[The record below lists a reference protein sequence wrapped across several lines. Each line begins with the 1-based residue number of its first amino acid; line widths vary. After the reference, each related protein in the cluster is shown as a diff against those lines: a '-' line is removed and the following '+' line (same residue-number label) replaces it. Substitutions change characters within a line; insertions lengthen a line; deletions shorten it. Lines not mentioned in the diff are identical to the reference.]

1 MTNSLPDAID
11 STTLQRWAR
20 ACAHSLARQKEE
32 INRLNVFPVPDSDT
46 GSNMAFTMASA
57 VSALDHALRERE
69 MKKSRLRAGNGAQ
82 SGMGLATDASL
93 TTSEAAIALAI
104 GATKGSRGNSGVV
117 LSQLLRGLAE
127 SAQAGPLNGAS
138 VCDALSNSLRF
149 VQAAIVNPVE
159 GTVITVLRSAAAA
172 ATSAARSTDSAGA
185 VAHAARLAASRALE
199 RTPSQLPV
207 LRRAGVV
214 DAGGRGLVVL
224 LEELER
230 VLATRIADSVD
241 GSFNNADANAFTSA
255 HIDGKTTLTS
265 DDELSTGSGQSHLD
279 VPGNAHAN
287 AMRVSAPGMEN
298 DETGVGC
305 FSAGNTAP
313 NSSASQLEVMFFI
326 ENTDLEDLR
335 KFLSP
340 LGDSLIVGA
349 LTDHSARIHVHT
361 NRAGDVISGA
371 YERGV
376 VSELTVEPLHQASAN
391 RPSALQTARPRLRSV
406 LAVVPSEDAA
416 DFFGRAGADTVVID
430 ADADAADQHQYRV
443 VCETIEKED
452 VDEVVLVTNGIVDP
466 NEVDGRMPNVVV
478 VPASSLCAGL
488 AAMAVHDPSQ
498 SFDADA
504 AAMVDAAQGTT
515 TITLSYDD
523 MGGHHDDVGGHH
535 DDVGGHHD
543 DVGDRSDGQPAS
555 TELSP
560 PPAAIRAWETVSELL
575 EKGGELVT
583 VISGDDHWLHVMQ
596 SLPQSDD
603 ADYSFFTI
611 SKCGA
616 AVMIGVE

>member
-1 MTNSLPDAID
+1 MGTSMTNSLPDAID

-20 ACAHSLARQKEE
+20 ACAHTLARQKEE

-69 MKKSRLRAGNGAQ
+69 MKKSRSRAGNGAQ
-82 SGMGLATDASL
+82 SGTDLTTDASL

-127 SAQAGPLNGAS
+127 SAQAGPLNGTS

-172 ATSAARSTDSAGA
+172 ATSAAQSTDSAGA

-230 VLATRIADSVD
+230 VLTTRDGDSWDGGFSDVGINDVD
-241 GSFNNADANAFTSA
+241 INDVDINAFTPA
-255 HIDGKTTLTS
+255 HIGGKNSWTS
-265 DDELSTGSGQSHLD
+265 DGELSTGSGQLHPDSSASD
-279 VPGNAHAN
+279 RVNASRTPAPGTGNDEIGGGSSSVGN
-287 AMRVSAPGMEN
+287 SAPN
-298 DETGVGC
+298 
-305 FSAGNTAP
+305 A
-313 NSSASQLEVMFFI
+313 SASQLEVMFFI

-335 KFLSP
+335 TFLVP

-349 LTDHSARIHVHT
+349 LTDHSARIHIHT

-371 YERGV
+371 YERGD
-376 VSELTVEPLHQASAN
+376 VSKLTVETLHQVSAD
-391 RPSALQTARPRLRSV
+391 RPSSLQTARPRLRSV

-416 DFFGRAGADTVVID
+416 AFFGRAGADTVVIE
-430 ADADAADQHQYRV
+430 ADENVADQDQYEV
-443 VCETIEKED
+443 VCEAIEKEV

-466 NEVDGRMPNVVV
+466 NEVDGRLANVVV

-498 SFDADA
+498 SLDADA
-504 AAMVDAAQGTT
+504 AAMVDAARGTT
-515 TITLSYDD
+515 TMTLSYDD
-523 MGGHHDDVGGHH
+523 LGH
-535 DDVGGHHD
+535 
-543 DVGDRSDGQPAS
+543 RSDGES
-555 TELSP
+555 TSAELP
-560 PPAAIRAWETVSELL
+560 PPPEVIRAWKTVSELL

-583 VISGDDHWLHVMQ
+583 VISGDDHWSQVMQ
-596 SLPQSDD
+596 SLPQSDTSE
-603 ADYSFFTI
+603 YSFFTI
-611 SKCGA
+611 PN
-616 AVMIGVE
+616 AVQLS

>member
-20 ACAHSLARQKEE
+20 ACAHTLSRQKEE

-69 MKKSRLRAGNGAQ
+69 IKKGRSRARNSAEADSYSQ
-82 SGMGLATDASL
+82 RDDDTEL
-93 TTSEAAIALAI
+93 TTPEAAIALAI

-138 VCDALSNSLRF
+138 VCNALSNSLHF

-172 ATSAARSTDSAGA
+172 ATSAAQSTDSAGA
-185 VAHAARLAASRALE
+185 VTHAARLAASRALE

-214 DAGGRGLVVL
+214 DAGGRGLVVM

-230 VLATRIADSVD
+230 VLTTRAGEIDDVD
-241 GSFNNADANAFTSA
+241 MNAFNFPHGDRKTA
-255 HIDGKTTLTS
+255 WTNDDGLV
-265 DDELSTGSGQSHLD
+265 TGSDPSGLD
-279 VPGNAHAN
+279 VLGNDEVN
-287 AMRVSAPGMEN
+287 VMRVSAPCTEN
-298 DETGVGC
+298 GETD
-305 FSAGNTAP
+305 AREAET
-313 NSSASQLEVMFFI
+313 SSVASQIEVMFFI

-335 KFLSP
+335 KFLVP

-349 LTDHSARIHVHT
+349 LTDHSARIHIHT

-371 YERGV
+371 YDRGG
-376 VSELTVEPLHQASAN
+376 VSELTVEPLHQVSAN
-391 RPSALQTARPRLRSV
+391 RPSSLQTARPRLRSV

-416 DFFGRAGADTVVID
+416 AFFGRAGADTVVID
-430 ADADAADQHQYRV
+430 ANANAGDQHQYGSVR
-443 VCETIEKED
+443 ETIEKED
-452 VDEVVLVTNGIVDP
+452 VDEIVLVTNGIVDP
-466 NEVDGRMPNVVV
+466 NDVDGLMPSVVV

-498 SFDADA
+498 SLDADA
-504 AAMVDAAQGTT
+504 SAMIDAARGTT
-515 TITLSYDD
+515 TITLSDDD
-523 MGGHHDDVGGHH
+523 MGG
-535 DDVGGHHD
+535 
-543 DVGDRSDGQPAS
+543 RRDGEPTI
-555 TELSP
+555 TEPSP
-560 PPAAIRAWETVSELL
+560 PSAAIRAWDTVSELL
-575 EKGGELVT
+575 ETGGELVT
-583 VISGDDHWLHVMQ
+583 VISCDDYWSRMMQ
-596 SLPQSDD
+596 SLPQSDT
-603 ADYSFFTI
+603 AEYSFFTI
-611 SKCGA
+611 AKCGA

>member
-1 MTNSLPDAID
+1 MGTSMTNSLPDAID

-20 ACAHSLARQKEE
+20 ACAHTLARQKEE

-69 MKKSRLRAGNGAQ
+69 MKKSRSRAGNGAQ
-82 SGMGLATDASL
+82 SGTGSATDASL

-172 ATSAARSTDSAGA
+172 ATSAAHSTDSARA

-230 VLATRIADSVD
+230 VLTTQDGDRWDGGFSDVGINDVD
-241 GSFNNADANAFTSA
+241 INAFKPA
-255 HIDGKTTLTS
+255 HVGGKTAWAS
-265 DDELSTGSGQSHLD
+265 DDELTTGSRQSQPD
-279 VPGNAHAN
+279 SSASDRVNAS
-287 AMRVSAPGMEN
+287 RTPAPGTGN
-298 DETGVGC
+298 DETNGG
-305 FSAGNTAP
+305 SSGSENSAP
-313 NSSASQLEVMFFI
+313 NASASQLEVMFFI
-326 ENTDLEDLR
+326 ENADLEDLR
-335 KFLSP
+335 TFLVP

-349 LTDHSARIHVHT
+349 LTDHSARIHIHT

-371 YERGV
+371 YERGD
-376 VSELTVEPLHQASAN
+376 VSELTVETLHQVSAD
-391 RPSALQTARPRLRSV
+391 RPSTLQTARPRLRSV

-416 DFFGRAGADTVVID
+416 AFFGRAGADTVIIK
-430 ADADAADQHQYRV
+430 ADENDTDQHQYEV
-443 VCETIEKED
+443 VREAIEKED

-466 NEVDGRMPNVVV
+466 NEVDGRLANVVV

-498 SFDADA
+498 SLDADA
-504 AAMVDAAQGTT
+504 AAMVDAARGTT
-515 TITLSYDD
+515 TMTLSYDD
-523 MGGHHDDVGGHH
+523 LDDLNDMGH
-535 DDVGGHHD
+535 
-543 DVGDRSDGQPAS
+543 RSDGESAS
-555 TELSP
+555 AELP
-560 PPAAIRAWETVSELL
+560 PPPEIVRAWETVSALL

-583 VISGDDHWLHVMQ
+583 VISGDDHWSHVMQ
-596 SLPQSDD
+596 ALPQSDT
-603 ADYSFFTI
+603 AEYSFFTI
-611 SKCGA
+611 PKCGA

>member
-1 MTNSLPDAID
+1 MGTSMTNSLPDAID

-20 ACAHSLARQKEE
+20 ACAHTLARQKEE
-32 INRLNVFPVPDSDT
+32 INRVNVFPVPDSDT

-69 MKKSRLRAGNGAQ
+69 MKKSRSRAGNGA
-82 SGMGLATDASL
+82 GGGCGLTTDTSL

-172 ATSAARSTDSAGA
+172 ATSAAHATDSAGA
-185 VAHAARLAASRALE
+185 VAHAARFAASRALE

-230 VLATRIADSVD
+230 VLTTRAGDVRDDIIDDLDINDVD
-241 GSFNNADANAFTSA
+241 YA
-255 HIDGKTTLTS
+255 HIHGETAWTS
-265 DDELSTGSGQSHLD
+265 DDDLSLGSGQSTQGL
-279 VPGNAHAN
+279 PGNDGVN
-287 AMRVSAPGMEN
+287 ARQVSTPGTGN
-298 DETGVGC
+298 DEPGGGRPGGEN
-305 FSAGNTAP
+305 AAP
-313 NSSASQLEVMFFI
+313 DASTSQLEVMFFI
-326 ENTDLEDLR
+326 ENTNLEDLR
-335 KFLSP
+335 TFLVP

-349 LTDHSARIHVHT
+349 LTDHSARIHIHT
-361 NRAGDVISGA
+361 NRAGDIISGA

-376 VSELTVEPLHQASAN
+376 VSELKVETLHQVSAN
-391 RPSALQTARPRLRSV
+391 RPSSLQTARPRLRSV

-416 DFFGRAGADTVVID
+416 AFFGRAGADTVVIEHD
-430 ADADAADQHQYRV
+430 ENASEQHQYEV
-443 VCETIEKED
+443 VREAIEKED

-466 NEVDGRMPNVVV
+466 NEVDGCMPNVVV

-498 SFDADA
+498 SLDADA
-504 AAMVDAAQGTT
+504 AAMVDAARGTT
-515 TITLSYDD
+515 TMTLGYDD
-523 MGGHHDDVGGHH
+523 M
-535 DDVGGHHD
+535 
-543 DVGDRSDGQPAS
+543 GDRSDGEPTS
-555 TELSP
+555 TELAP
-560 PPAAIRAWETVSELL
+560 TPAVIRAWETVSDLL

-583 VISGDDHWLHVMQ
+583 VISGDDHCSQVMQ
-596 SLPQSDD
+596 SLPQSDN
-603 ADYSFFTI
+603 AEYSFFTI
-611 SKCGA
+611 PKCGA

>member
-1 MTNSLPDAID
+1 MGTSMTNSLPDAID

-20 ACAHSLARQKEE
+20 ACAHTLARQKEE
-32 INRLNVFPVPDSDT
+32 INRLNVFPVRDSDT

-69 MKKSRLRAGNGAQ
+69 MKKNRSRAGNGAGAG
-82 SGMGLATDASL
+82 SGSHRDDATEL

-127 SAQAGPLNGAS
+127 SAQAGSLNGAS
-138 VCDALSNSLRF
+138 VRDALSNSLRF

-172 ATSAARSTDSAGA
+172 ATSAAHSTDSARA

-230 VLATRIADSVD
+230 VLTTRD
-241 GSFNNADANAFTSA
+241 GVSRGGDFSDVGINDFNPA
-255 HIDGKTTLTS
+255 HVDGKTPWTS
-265 DDELSTGSGQSHLD
+265 DDELTTGSGQSHQD
-279 VPGNAHAN
+279 PSASDATNA
-287 AMRVSAPGMEN
+287 RRFSAPGSGN
-298 DETGVGC
+298 DE
-305 FSAGNTAP
+305 AGEGSSIGGSSGDENTTP
-313 NSSASQLEVMFFI
+313 NPSASQLEVMFFI

-335 KFLSP
+335 TFLVP

-349 LTDHSARIHVHT
+349 LTDHSARIHIHT
-361 NRAGDVISGA
+361 NWAGDVISGA
-371 YERGV
+371 YERGD
-376 VSELTVEPLHQASAN
+376 VSELTVETLHQVSAD
-391 RPSALQTARPRLRSV
+391 RPSSLQTARLRLRSV

-416 DFFGRAGADTVVID
+416 AFFGRAGADTVVVE
-430 ADADAADQHQYRV
+430 ADENTTDQHQYEV
-443 VCETIEKED
+443 VREAIEKED

-466 NEVDGRMPNVVV
+466 NEVDGRLANVVV

-498 SFDADA
+498 SLDADV
-504 AAMVDAAQGTT
+504 AAMVDAARGTT
-515 TITLSYDD
+515 TMTLSYDD
-523 MGGHHDDVGGHH
+523 
-535 DDVGGHHD
+535 
-543 DVGDRSDGQPAS
+543 VGDLNDMDQRSDEES
-555 TELSP
+555 TSAELP
-560 PPAAIRAWETVSELL
+560 PPPEVVRAWETVSELL

-583 VISGDDHWLHVMQ
+583 VISGDDHWSQVMQ
-596 SLPQSDD
+596 ALPQSDT
-603 ADYSFFTI
+603 AEYSFFTI
-611 SKCGA
+611 PKCGA

>member
-1 MTNSLPDAID
+1 MGTSMTNSLPDAID

-20 ACAHSLARQKEE
+20 ACAHTLARQKEE

-69 MKKSRLRAGNGAQ
+69 MKKSRSRAGNGAQ
-82 SGMGLATDASL
+82 SGTDLTTDASL

-127 SAQAGPLNGAS
+127 SAQAGPLNGTS

-159 GTVITVLRSAAAA
+159 GTAITVLRSAAAA
-172 ATSAARSTDSAGA
+172 ATSAAQSTDSAGA

-230 VLATRIADSVD
+230 VLTTRDGDSWDGGFSDVGINDVD
-241 GSFNNADANAFTSA
+241 INAFTPA
-255 HIDGKTTLTS
+255 HIGGKNSWTS
-265 DDELSTGSGQSHLD
+265 DGELSTGSGQLHPDSSASD
-279 VPGNAHAN
+279 RVNASRTPAPGTGNDEIGGGSSSVGN
-287 AMRVSAPGMEN
+287 SAPN
-298 DETGVGC
+298 
-305 FSAGNTAP
+305 A
-313 NSSASQLEVMFFI
+313 SASQLEVMFFI

-335 KFLSP
+335 TFLVP

-349 LTDHSARIHVHT
+349 LTDHSARIHIHT

-371 YERGV
+371 YERGD
-376 VSELTVEPLHQASAN
+376 VSKLTVETLHQVSAD
-391 RPSALQTARPRLRSV
+391 RPSSLQTARPRLRSV

-416 DFFGRAGADTVVID
+416 AFFGRAGADTVVIE
-430 ADADAADQHQYRV
+430 ADENVADQDQYEV
-443 VCETIEKED
+443 VCEAIEKEV

-466 NEVDGRMPNVVV
+466 NEVDGRLANVVV

-498 SFDADA
+498 SLDADA
-504 AAMVDAAQGTT
+504 AAMVDAARGTT
-515 TITLSYDD
+515 TMTLSYDD
-523 MGGHHDDVGGHH
+523 LGH
-535 DDVGGHHD
+535 
-543 DVGDRSDGQPAS
+543 RSDGES
-555 TELSP
+555 TSAELP
-560 PPAAIRAWETVSELL
+560 PPPEVIRAWKTVSELL

-583 VISGDDHWLHVMQ
+583 VISGDDHWSQVMQ
-596 SLPQSDD
+596 SLPQSDTSE
-603 ADYSFFTI
+603 YSFFTI
-611 SKCGA
+611 PKCGA

>member
-20 ACAHSLARQKEE
+20 ACAHTLARQKEE
-32 INRLNVFPVPDSDT
+32 INRLNVFSVPDSDT

-69 MKKSRLRAGNGAQ
+69 MKKSRSRAGNGAQ
-82 SGMGLATDASL
+82 SGTDLTTDASL

-127 SAQAGPLNGAS
+127 SAQAGPLNGTS

-172 ATSAARSTDSAGA
+172 ATSAAQSTDSAGA

-224 LEELER
+224 LDELER
-230 VLATRIADSVD
+230 VLTTRDGDSWDGGFSDVGINDVD
-241 GSFNNADANAFTSA
+241 INAFTPA
-255 HIDGKTTLTS
+255 HIGGKNSWTS
-265 DDELSTGSGQSHLD
+265 DGELSTGSGQLHPDSSASD
-279 VPGNAHAN
+279 RVNASRTPAPGTGNDEIGGGSSSVGN
-287 AMRVSAPGMEN
+287 SAPN
-298 DETGVGC
+298 
-305 FSAGNTAP
+305 A
-313 NSSASQLEVMFFI
+313 SASQLEVMFFI

-335 KFLSP
+335 TFLVP

-349 LTDHSARIHVHT
+349 LTDHSARIHIHT

-371 YERGV
+371 YERGD
-376 VSELTVEPLHQASAN
+376 VSKLTVETLHQVSAD
-391 RPSALQTARPRLRSV
+391 RPSSLQTARPRLRSV

-416 DFFGRAGADTVVID
+416 AFFGRAGADTVVIE
-430 ADADAADQHQYRV
+430 ADENVADQDQYEV
-443 VCETIEKED
+443 VCEAIEKEV
-452 VDEVVLVTNGIVDP
+452 VDEVVLVTNGIVAP
-466 NEVDGRMPNVVV
+466 NEVDGRLANVVV

-498 SFDADA
+498 SLDADA
-504 AAMVDAAQGTT
+504 VAMVDAARGTT
-515 TITLSYDD
+515 TMTLSYDD
-523 MGGHHDDVGGHH
+523 LGH
-535 DDVGGHHD
+535 
-543 DVGDRSDGQPAS
+543 RSDGES
-555 TELSP
+555 TSAELP
-560 PPAAIRAWETVSELL
+560 PPPEVIRAWKTVSELL

-583 VISGDDHWLHVMQ
+583 VISGDDHWSQVMQ
-596 SLPQSDD
+596 SLPQSDTSE
-603 ADYSFFTI
+603 YSFFTI
-611 SKCGA
+611 PKCGA

>member
-1 MTNSLPDAID
+1 MGTSMTNSLPDAID

-20 ACAHSLARQKEE
+20 ACAHTLARQKEE

-69 MKKSRLRAGNGAQ
+69 MKKSRSWARNSAQ
-82 SGMGLATDASL
+82 SGKDLTTDASL

-172 ATSAARSTDSAGA
+172 ATSAAHATDSASA

-230 VLATRIADSVD
+230 VLTTRDGDSRGGDFSDVGIND
-241 GSFNNADANAFTSA
+241 VGSA
-255 HIDGKTTLTS
+255 HTDGKTAWAS
-265 DDELSTGSGQSHLD
+265 DAELSTGSRQSYPDSLAND
-279 VPGNAHAN
+279 GVNA
-287 AMRVSAPGMEN
+287 RRTPAPGTGS
-298 DETGVGC
+298 DEASGGSSGVG
-305 FSAGNTAP
+305 NTTP
-313 NSSASQLEVMFFI
+313 NPSASQLEVMFFI

-335 KFLSP
+335 TFLVP

-349 LTDHSARIHVHT
+349 LTDHSARIHIHT

-371 YERGV
+371 YERGD
-376 VSELTVEPLHQASAN
+376 VSELTVETLHQVSAD

-416 DFFGRAGADTVVID
+416 VFFGRAGADTVVIE
-430 ADADAADQHQYRV
+430 ADENAAGQHQYEV
-443 VCETIEKED
+443 VCEAIEKED
-452 VDEVVLVTNGIVDP
+452 VDEVVLLTNGIVDP
-466 NEVDGRMPNVVV
+466 NDVDGRMPNVFV

-498 SFDADA
+498 SLDADA
-504 AAMVDAAQGTT
+504 AAMVDAARGTT
-515 TITLSYDD
+515 TMTLTYDD
-523 MGGHHDDVGGHH
+523 LGDLNDMGH
-535 DDVGGHHD
+535 
-543 DVGDRSDGQPAS
+543 RSDEES
-555 TELSP
+555 TSAELP
-560 PPAAIRAWETVSELL
+560 PPPEVVRAWKIASELL

-583 VISGDDHWLHVMQ
+583 VISGDDHWSHVMQ
-596 SLPQSDD
+596 SLPQSDT
-603 ADYSFFTI
+603 AEYSFFTI
-611 SKCGA
+611 PKCGA

>member
-1 MTNSLPDAID
+1 MGTSMTNSLPDAID

-20 ACAHSLARQKEE
+20 ACAHTLARQKEE

-69 MKKSRLRAGNGAQ
+69 MKKSRSRAGNGAQ
-82 SGMGLATDASL
+82 SGTDLTTDASL

-104 GATKGSRGNSGVV
+104 GATKGSRGNLGVV

-127 SAQAGPLNGAS
+127 SAQAGPLNGTS

-172 ATSAARSTDSAGA
+172 ATSAAQSTDSAGA

-230 VLATRIADSVD
+230 VLTTRDGDSWDGGFSDVGINDVD
-241 GSFNNADANAFTSA
+241 INAFTPA
-255 HIDGKTTLTS
+255 HIGGKNSWTS
-265 DDELSTGSGQSHLD
+265 DGELSTGSGQLHPDSSASD
-279 VPGNAHAN
+279 RVNASRTPAPGTGNDEIGGGSSSVGN
-287 AMRVSAPGMEN
+287 SAPN
-298 DETGVGC
+298 
-305 FSAGNTAP
+305 A
-313 NSSASQLEVMFFI
+313 SASQLEVMFFI

-335 KFLSP
+335 TFLVP

-349 LTDHSARIHVHT
+349 LTDHSARIHIHT

-371 YERGV
+371 YERGD
-376 VSELTVEPLHQASAN
+376 VSKLTVETLHQVSAD
-391 RPSALQTARPRLRSV
+391 RPSSLQTARPRLRSV

-416 DFFGRAGADTVVID
+416 AFFGRAGADTVVIE
-430 ADADAADQHQYRV
+430 ADENVADQDQYEV
-443 VCETIEKED
+443 VCEAIEKEV

-466 NEVDGRMPNVVV
+466 NEVDGRLANVVV

-498 SFDADA
+498 SLDADA
-504 AAMVDAAQGTT
+504 AAMVDAARGTT
-515 TITLSYDD
+515 TMTLSYDD
-523 MGGHHDDVGGHH
+523 LGH
-535 DDVGGHHD
+535 
-543 DVGDRSDGQPAS
+543 RSDGES
-555 TELSP
+555 TSAELP
-560 PPAAIRAWETVSELL
+560 PPPEVIRAWKTVSELL

-583 VISGDDHWLHVMQ
+583 VISGDDHWSQVMQ
-596 SLPQSDD
+596 SLPQSDTSE
-603 ADYSFFTI
+603 YSFFTI
-611 SKCGA
+611 PKCGA

>member
-1 MTNSLPDAID
+1 MGTSMTNSLPDAID

-20 ACAHSLARQKEE
+20 ACAHTLARQKEE

-69 MKKSRLRAGNGAQ
+69 MKKSRSRAGNGAQ
-82 SGMGLATDASL
+82 SGTDLTTDASL

-127 SAQAGPLNGAS
+127 SAQAGPLNGTS

-172 ATSAARSTDSAGA
+172 ATSAAQSTDSAGA

-224 LEELER
+224 LDELER
-230 VLATRIADSVD
+230 VLTTRDGDSWDGGFSDVGINDVD
-241 GSFNNADANAFTSA
+241 INAFTPA
-255 HIDGKTTLTS
+255 HIGGKNSWTS
-265 DDELSTGSGQSHLD
+265 DGELSTGSGQLHPDSSASD
-279 VPGNAHAN
+279 RVNASRTPAPGTGNDEIGGGSSSVGN
-287 AMRVSAPGMEN
+287 SAPN
-298 DETGVGC
+298 
-305 FSAGNTAP
+305 A
-313 NSSASQLEVMFFI
+313 SASQLEVMFFI

-335 KFLSP
+335 PFLVP

-349 LTDHSARIHVHT
+349 LTDHSARIHIHT

-371 YERGV
+371 YERGD
-376 VSELTVEPLHQASAN
+376 VSKLTVETLHQVSAD
-391 RPSALQTARPRLRSV
+391 RPSSLQTARPRLRSV

-416 DFFGRAGADTVVID
+416 AFFGRAGADTVVIE
-430 ADADAADQHQYRV
+430 ADENVADQDQYEV
-443 VCETIEKED
+443 VCEAIEKEV

-466 NEVDGRMPNVVV
+466 NEVDGRLANVVV

-498 SFDADA
+498 SLDADA
-504 AAMVDAAQGTT
+504 AAMVDAARGTT
-515 TITLSYDD
+515 TMTLSYDD
-523 MGGHHDDVGGHH
+523 LGH
-535 DDVGGHHD
+535 
-543 DVGDRSDGQPAS
+543 RSDGES
-555 TELSP
+555 TSAELP
-560 PPAAIRAWETVSELL
+560 PPPEVIRAWKTVSELL

-583 VISGDDHWLHVMQ
+583 VISGDDHWSQVMQ
-596 SLPQSDD
+596 SLPQSDTSE
-603 ADYSFFTI
+603 YSFFTI
-611 SKCGA
+611 PKCGA

>member
-1 MTNSLPDAID
+1 MGTSMTNSLPDAID

-20 ACAHSLARQKEE
+20 ACAHTLARQKEE

-69 MKKSRLRAGNGAQ
+69 MKKSRSRAGNGAQ
-82 SGMGLATDASL
+82 SGTDLTTDASL

-127 SAQAGPLNGAS
+127 SAQAGPLNGTS

-172 ATSAARSTDSAGA
+172 ATSAAQSTDSAGA

-230 VLATRIADSVD
+230 VLTTRDGDSWDGGFSDVGINDVD
-241 GSFNNADANAFTSA
+241 INAFTPA
-255 HIDGKTTLTS
+255 HIGGKNSWTS
-265 DDELSTGSGQSHLD
+265 DGELSTGSGQLHPDSSASD
-279 VPGNAHAN
+279 RVNASRTPAPGTGNDEIGGGSSSVGN
-287 AMRVSAPGMEN
+287 SAPN
-298 DETGVGC
+298 
-305 FSAGNTAP
+305 A
-313 NSSASQLEVMFFI
+313 SASQLEVMFFI

-335 KFLSP
+335 TFLVP

-349 LTDHSARIHVHT
+349 LTDHSARIHIHT

-371 YERGV
+371 YERGD
-376 VSELTVEPLHQASAN
+376 VSKLTVETLHQVSAD
-391 RPSALQTARPRLRSV
+391 RPSSLQTARPRLRSV
-406 LAVVPSEDAA
+406 LAVVPGEDAA
-416 DFFGRAGADTVVID
+416 AFFGRAGADTVVIE
-430 ADADAADQHQYRV
+430 ADENVADQDQYEV
-443 VCETIEKED
+443 VCEAIEKEV

-466 NEVDGRMPNVVV
+466 NEVDGRLANVVV

-498 SFDADA
+498 SLDADA
-504 AAMVDAAQGTT
+504 AAMVDAARGTT
-515 TITLSYDD
+515 TMTLSYDD
-523 MGGHHDDVGGHH
+523 LGH
-535 DDVGGHHD
+535 
-543 DVGDRSDGQPAS
+543 RSDGES
-555 TELSP
+555 TSAELP
-560 PPAAIRAWETVSELL
+560 PPPEVIRAWKTVSELL

-583 VISGDDHWLHVMQ
+583 VISGDDHWSQVMQ
-596 SLPQSDD
+596 SLPQSDTSE
-603 ADYSFFTI
+603 YSFFTI
-611 SKCGA
+611 PKCGA

>member
-1 MTNSLPDAID
+1 MGTSLTNSLPDAID

-20 ACAHSLARQKEE
+20 ACAHTLARQKEE

-69 MKKSRLRAGNGAQ
+69 MKKSRSRAGNGAQ
-82 SGMGLATDASL
+82 SGTDLTTDASL

-127 SAQAGPLNGAS
+127 SAQAGPLNGTS

-172 ATSAARSTDSAGA
+172 ATSAAQSTDSAGA

-230 VLATRIADSVD
+230 VLTTRDGDSWDGGFSDVGINDVD
-241 GSFNNADANAFTSA
+241 INAFTPA
-255 HIDGKTTLTS
+255 HIGGKNSWTS
-265 DDELSTGSGQSHLD
+265 DGELSTGSGQLHPDSSASD
-279 VPGNAHAN
+279 RVNASRTPAPGTGNDEIGGGSSSVGN
-287 AMRVSAPGMEN
+287 SAPN
-298 DETGVGC
+298 
-305 FSAGNTAP
+305 A
-313 NSSASQLEVMFFI
+313 SASQLEVMFFI

-335 KFLSP
+335 TFLVP

-349 LTDHSARIHVHT
+349 LTDHSARIHIHT

-371 YERGV
+371 YERGD
-376 VSELTVEPLHQASAN
+376 VSKLTVETLHQVSAD
-391 RPSALQTARPRLRSV
+391 RPSSLQTARPRLRSV

-416 DFFGRAGADTVVID
+416 AFFGRAGADTVVIE
-430 ADADAADQHQYRV
+430 ADENVADQDQYEV
-443 VCETIEKED
+443 VCEAIEKEV

-466 NEVDGRMPNVVV
+466 NEVDGRLANVVV

-498 SFDADA
+498 SLDADA
-504 AAMVDAAQGTT
+504 AAMVDAARGTT
-515 TITLSYDD
+515 TMTLSYDD
-523 MGGHHDDVGGHH
+523 LGH
-535 DDVGGHHD
+535 
-543 DVGDRSDGQPAS
+543 RSDGES
-555 TELSP
+555 TSAELP
-560 PPAAIRAWETVSELL
+560 PPPEVIRAWKTVSELL

-583 VISGDDHWLHVMQ
+583 VISGDDHWSQVMQ
-596 SLPQSDD
+596 SLPQSDTSE
-603 ADYSFFTI
+603 YSFFTI
-611 SKCGA
+611 PKCGA

>member
-1 MTNSLPDAID
+1 MGTSMTNSRPDAID

-20 ACAHSLARQKEE
+20 ACAHTLARQKEE

-69 MKKSRLRAGNGAQ
+69 MKKSRSRAGNGAQ
-82 SGMGLATDASL
+82 SGTDLTTDASL

-127 SAQAGPLNGAS
+127 SAQAGPLNGTS

-172 ATSAARSTDSAGA
+172 ATSAAQSTDSAGA

-230 VLATRIADSVD
+230 VLTTRDGDSWDGGFSDVGINDVD
-241 GSFNNADANAFTSA
+241 INAFTPA
-255 HIDGKTTLTS
+255 HIGGKNSWTS
-265 DDELSTGSGQSHLD
+265 DGELSTGSGQLHPDSSASD
-279 VPGNAHAN
+279 RVNASRTPAPGTGNDEIGGGSSSVGN
-287 AMRVSAPGMEN
+287 SAPN
-298 DETGVGC
+298 
-305 FSAGNTAP
+305 A
-313 NSSASQLEVMFFI
+313 SASQLEVMFFI

-335 KFLSP
+335 TFLVP

-349 LTDHSARIHVHT
+349 LTDHSARIHIHT

-371 YERGV
+371 YERGD
-376 VSELTVEPLHQASAN
+376 VSKLTVETLHQVSAD
-391 RPSALQTARPRLRSV
+391 RPSSLQTARPRLRSV

-416 DFFGRAGADTVVID
+416 AFFGRAGADTVVIE
-430 ADADAADQHQYRV
+430 ADENVADQDQYEV
-443 VCETIEKED
+443 VCEAIEKEV

-466 NEVDGRMPNVVV
+466 NEVDGRLANVVV

-498 SFDADA
+498 SLDADA
-504 AAMVDAAQGTT
+504 AAMVDAARGTT
-515 TITLSYDD
+515 TMTLSYDD
-523 MGGHHDDVGGHH
+523 LGH
-535 DDVGGHHD
+535 
-543 DVGDRSDGQPAS
+543 RSDGES
-555 TELSP
+555 TSAELP
-560 PPAAIRAWETVSELL
+560 PPPEVIRAWKTVSELL

-583 VISGDDHWLHVMQ
+583 VISGDDHWSQVMQ
-596 SLPQSDD
+596 SLPQSDTSE
-603 ADYSFFTI
+603 YSFFTI
-611 SKCGA
+611 PKCGA

>member
-1 MTNSLPDAID
+1 MGTSMTNSLPDAID

-20 ACAHSLARQKEE
+20 ACAHTLARQKEE

-69 MKKSRLRAGNGAQ
+69 MKKSRSRAGNGAQ
-82 SGMGLATDASL
+82 SGTDLTTDASL

-127 SAQAGPLNGAS
+127 SAQAGPLNGTS

-172 ATSAARSTDSAGA
+172 ATSAAQSTDSAGA

-230 VLATRIADSVD
+230 VLTTRDGDSWDGGFNDVD
-241 GSFNNADANAFTSA
+241 INAFTPA
-255 HIDGKTTLTS
+255 HIGGKNSWTS
-265 DDELSTGSGQSHLD
+265 DGELSTGSRQLRPDSSASD
-279 VPGNAHAN
+279 RVNASRTPAPGTGNDEIGGGSSSVGN
-287 AMRVSAPGMEN
+287 SAPN
-298 DETGVGC
+298 
-305 FSAGNTAP
+305 A
-313 NSSASQLEVMFFI
+313 SASQLEVMFFI

-335 KFLSP
+335 TFLVP

-349 LTDHSARIHVHT
+349 LTDHSARIHIHT

-371 YERGV
+371 YERGD
-376 VSELTVEPLHQASAN
+376 VSKLTVETLHQVSAD
-391 RPSALQTARPRLRSV
+391 RPSSLQTARPRLRSV

-416 DFFGRAGADTVVID
+416 AFFGRAGADTVVIE
-430 ADADAADQHQYRV
+430 ADENVADQDQYGV
-443 VCETIEKED
+443 VRKAIEKED

-466 NEVDGRMPNVVV
+466 NEVDGRLANVVV

-498 SFDADA
+498 SLDADA
-504 AAMVDAAQGTT
+504 AAMVDAARGTT
-515 TITLSYDD
+515 TMTLSYDD
-523 MGGHHDDVGGHH
+523 LGH
-535 DDVGGHHD
+535 
-543 DVGDRSDGQPAS
+543 RSDGES
-555 TELSP
+555 TSAELPPSP
-560 PPAAIRAWETVSELL
+560 EVIRAWKTVSELL

-583 VISGDDHWLHVMQ
+583 VISGDDHWSQVMQ
-596 SLPQSDD
+596 SLPQSDTSE
-603 ADYSFFTI
+603 YSFFTI
-611 SKCGA
+611 PKCGA

>member
-1 MTNSLPDAID
+1 MGTSMTDSLPDAID
-11 STTLQRWAR
+11 STTLQQWAR
-20 ACAHSLARQKEE
+20 ACAHTLVRQKEE

-69 MKKSRLRAGNGAQ
+69 MKKSRSRARNGAEA
-82 SGMGLATDASL
+82 SPGHHCDDGTDL

-127 SAQAGPLNGAS
+127 SVQAGPSNGAS
-138 VCDALSNSLRF
+138 VCDALSNSLSF

-172 ATSAARSTDSAGA
+172 ATSTAHSTDSAHA

-230 VLATRIADSVD
+230 VLITRAGDSQNGDSNDVE
-241 GSFNNADANAFTSA
+241 FNAFNSA
-255 HIDGKTTLTS
+255 HIDGKVTWTG
-265 DDELSTGSGQSHLD
+265 DDGLPTGIGQSHQDSLASD
-279 VPGNAHAN
+279 AVNVIRTP
-287 AMRVSAPGMEN
+287 APGRGN
-298 DETGVGC
+298 DETGGGRFGVGD
-305 FSAGNTAP
+305 ATPDAA
-313 NSSASQLEVMFFI
+313 ASQLEVMFFI

-335 KFLSP
+335 TFLVP

-349 LTDHSARIHVHT
+349 LTDDSARIHIHT
-361 NRAGDVISGA
+361 ERAGDVISGA
-371 YERGV
+371 YERGI
-376 VSELTVEPLHQASAN
+376 VSELTVETLHQVSVN
-391 RPSALQTARPRLRSV
+391 RPSALQIARPRLRSV

-416 DFFGRAGADTVVID
+416 AFFGRAGADAVVID
-430 ADADAADQHQYRV
+430 AHAEAADQHQYGIVR
-443 VCETIEKED
+443 EAIEKED

-466 NEVDGRMPNVVV
+466 NEVHGRMPNVVV

-498 SFDADA
+498 SLDADA
-504 AAMVDAAQGTT
+504 AAMVDAARGTT

-523 MGGHHDDVGGHH
+523 MG
-535 DDVGGHHD
+535 
-543 DVGDRSDGQPAS
+543 DRSDGEPTS
-555 TELSP
+555 TELAP
-560 PPAAIRAWETVSELL
+560 TPAVIRAWETVSDLL

-583 VISGDDHWLHVMQ
+583 VISGDDHWSRVMQ
-596 SLPQSDD
+596 SLPQSDKVE
-603 ADYSFFTI
+603 YSFFTI
-611 SKCGA
+611 SKCGV

>member
-1 MTNSLPDAID
+1 MGTSMTNSLPDAID

-20 ACAHSLARQKEE
+20 ACAHTLARQKEE

-69 MKKSRLRAGNGAQ
+69 MKKSRSRAGNGAQ
-82 SGMGLATDASL
+82 SGTDLTTDASL

-127 SAQAGPLNGAS
+127 SAQAGPLNGTS

-172 ATSAARSTDSAGA
+172 ATSAAQSTDSAGA

-230 VLATRIADSVD
+230 VLTTRDGDSWDGGFSDVGINDVD
-241 GSFNNADANAFTSA
+241 INAFTPA
-255 HIDGKTTLTS
+255 HIGGKNSWTS
-265 DDELSTGSGQSHLD
+265 DGELSTGSGQLHPDSSASD
-279 VPGNAHAN
+279 RVNASRTPAPGTGNDEIGGGSSSVGN
-287 AMRVSAPGMEN
+287 SAPN
-298 DETGVGC
+298 
-305 FSAGNTAP
+305 A
-313 NSSASQLEVMFFI
+313 SASQLEVMFFI

-335 KFLSP
+335 TFLVP

-349 LTDHSARIHVHT
+349 LTDQSARIHIHT

-371 YERGV
+371 YERGD
-376 VSELTVEPLHQASAN
+376 VSKLTVETLHQVSAD
-391 RPSALQTARPRLRSV
+391 RPSSLQTARPRLRSV

-416 DFFGRAGADTVVID
+416 AFFGRAGADTVVIE
-430 ADADAADQHQYRV
+430 ADENVADQDQYEV
-443 VCETIEKED
+443 VCEAIEKEV

-466 NEVDGRMPNVVV
+466 NEVDGRLANVVV

-498 SFDADA
+498 SLDADA
-504 AAMVDAAQGTT
+504 AAMVDAARGTT
-515 TITLSYDD
+515 TMTLSYDD
-523 MGGHHDDVGGHH
+523 LGH
-535 DDVGGHHD
+535 
-543 DVGDRSDGQPAS
+543 RSDGES
-555 TELSP
+555 TSAELP
-560 PPAAIRAWETVSELL
+560 PPPEVIRAWKTVSELL

-583 VISGDDHWLHVMQ
+583 VISGDDHWSQVMQ
-596 SLPQSDD
+596 SLPQSDTSE
-603 ADYSFFTI
+603 YSFFTI
-611 SKCGA
+611 PKCGA

>member
-1 MTNSLPDAID
+1 MGTSMTNSLPDAID

-20 ACAHSLARQKEE
+20 ACAHTLARQKEE

-69 MKKSRLRAGNGAQ
+69 MKKSRSRAGNGAQ
-82 SGMGLATDASL
+82 SGTDLTTDASL

-127 SAQAGPLNGAS
+127 SAQAGPLNGTS

-172 ATSAARSTDSAGA
+172 ATSAAQSTDSAGA

-224 LEELER
+224 LDELER
-230 VLATRIADSVD
+230 VLTTRDGDSWDGGFSDVGINDVD
-241 GSFNNADANAFTSA
+241 INAFTPA
-255 HIDGKTTLTS
+255 HIGGKNSWTS
-265 DDELSTGSGQSHLD
+265 DGELSTGSGQLHPDSSASD
-279 VPGNAHAN
+279 RVNASRTPAPGTGNDEIGGGSSSVGN
-287 AMRVSAPGMEN
+287 SAPN
-298 DETGVGC
+298 
-305 FSAGNTAP
+305 A
-313 NSSASQLEVMFFI
+313 SASQLEVMFFI

-335 KFLSP
+335 TFLVP

-349 LTDHSARIHVHT
+349 LTDHSARIHIHT

-371 YERGV
+371 YERGD
-376 VSELTVEPLHQASAN
+376 VSKLTVETLHQVSAD
-391 RPSALQTARPRLRSV
+391 RPSSLQTARPRLRSV

-416 DFFGRAGADTVVID
+416 AFFGRAGADTVVIE
-430 ADADAADQHQYRV
+430 ADENVADQDQYEV
-443 VCETIEKED
+443 VCEAIEKEV
-452 VDEVVLVTNGIVDP
+452 VDEVVLVTNGIVAP
-466 NEVDGRMPNVVV
+466 NEVDGRLANVVV

-498 SFDADA
+498 SLDADA
-504 AAMVDAAQGTT
+504 AAMVDAARGTT
-515 TITLSYDD
+515 TMTLSYDD
-523 MGGHHDDVGGHH
+523 LGH
-535 DDVGGHHD
+535 
-543 DVGDRSDGQPAS
+543 RSDGES
-555 TELSP
+555 TGAELP
-560 PPAAIRAWETVSELL
+560 PPPEVIRAWKTVSELL

-583 VISGDDHWLHVMQ
+583 VISGDDHWSQVMQ
-596 SLPQSDD
+596 SLPQSDTSE
-603 ADYSFFTI
+603 YSFFTI
-611 SKCGA
+611 PKCGA

>member
-1 MTNSLPDAID
+1 MGTSMTNSLPDAID

-20 ACAHSLARQKEE
+20 ACAHTLARQKEE

-69 MKKSRLRAGNGAQ
+69 MKKSRSRAGNGAQ
-82 SGMGLATDASL
+82 SGTDLTTDASL

-127 SAQAGPLNGAS
+127 SAQAGPLNGTS

-172 ATSAARSTDSAGA
+172 ATSAAQSTDSAGA

-224 LEELER
+224 LDELER
-230 VLATRIADSVD
+230 VLTTRDGDSWDGGFSDVGINDVD
-241 GSFNNADANAFTSA
+241 INAFTPA
-255 HIDGKTTLTS
+255 HIGGKNSWTS
-265 DDELSTGSGQSHLD
+265 DGELSTGSGQLHPDSSASD
-279 VPGNAHAN
+279 RVNASRTPAPGTGNDEIGGGSSSVGN
-287 AMRVSAPGMEN
+287 SAPN
-298 DETGVGC
+298 
-305 FSAGNTAP
+305 A
-313 NSSASQLEVMFFI
+313 SASQLEVMFFI

-335 KFLSP
+335 TFLVP

-349 LTDHSARIHVHT
+349 LTDHSARIHIHT

-371 YERGV
+371 YERGD
-376 VSELTVEPLHQASAN
+376 VSKLTVETLHQVSAD
-391 RPSALQTARPRLRSV
+391 RPSSLQTARPRLRSV

-416 DFFGRAGADTVVID
+416 AFFGRAGADTVVIE
-430 ADADAADQHQYRV
+430 ADENVADQDQYEV
-443 VCETIEKED
+443 VCEAIEKEV

-466 NEVDGRMPNVVV
+466 NEVDGRLANVVV

-498 SFDADA
+498 SLDADA
-504 AAMVDAAQGTT
+504 AAMVDAARGTT
-515 TITLSYDD
+515 TMTLSYDD
-523 MGGHHDDVGGHH
+523 LGH
-535 DDVGGHHD
+535 
-543 DVGDRSDGQPAS
+543 RSDGES
-555 TELSP
+555 TSAELP
-560 PPAAIRAWETVSELL
+560 PPPEVIRAWKTVSELL

-583 VISGDDHWLHVMQ
+583 VISGDDHWSQVMQ
-596 SLPQSDD
+596 SLPQSDTSE
-603 ADYSFFTI
+603 YSFFTI
-611 SKCGA
+611 PKCGA

>member
-1 MTNSLPDAID
+1 MGTSMTNSLPDAID

-20 ACAHSLARQKEE
+20 ACAHTLARQKEE

-69 MKKSRLRAGNGAQ
+69 MKKSRSRAGNGAQ
-82 SGMGLATDASL
+82 SGTDLTTDASL

-127 SAQAGPLNGAS
+127 SAQAGPLNGTS

-172 ATSAARSTDSAGA
+172 ATSAAQSTDSAGA

-224 LEELER
+224 LDELER
-230 VLATRIADSVD
+230 VLTTRDGDSWDGGFSDVGINDVD
-241 GSFNNADANAFTSA
+241 INAFTPA
-255 HIDGKTTLTS
+255 HIGGKNSWTS
-265 DDELSTGSGQSHLD
+265 DGELSTGSGQLHPDSSASD
-279 VPGNAHAN
+279 RVNASRTPAPGTGNDEIGGGSSSVGN
-287 AMRVSAPGMEN
+287 SAPN
-298 DETGVGC
+298 
-305 FSAGNTAP
+305 A
-313 NSSASQLEVMFFI
+313 SASQLEVMFFI

-335 KFLSP
+335 TFLVP

-349 LTDHSARIHVHT
+349 LTDHSARIHIHT

-371 YERGV
+371 YERGD
-376 VSELTVEPLHQASAN
+376 VSKLTVETLHQVSAD
-391 RPSALQTARPRLRSV
+391 RPSSLQTARPRLRSV

-416 DFFGRAGADTVVID
+416 AFFGRAGADTVVIE
-430 ADADAADQHQYRV
+430 ADENVADQDQYEV
-443 VCETIEKED
+443 VCEVIEKEV

-466 NEVDGRMPNVVV
+466 NEVDGRLANVVV

-498 SFDADA
+498 SLDADA
-504 AAMVDAAQGTT
+504 AAMVDAARGTT
-515 TITLSYDD
+515 TMTLSYDD
-523 MGGHHDDVGGHH
+523 LGH
-535 DDVGGHHD
+535 
-543 DVGDRSDGQPAS
+543 RSDGES
-555 TELSP
+555 TSAELP
-560 PPAAIRAWETVSELL
+560 PPPEVIRAWKTVSELL

-583 VISGDDHWLHVMQ
+583 VISGDDHWSQVMQ
-596 SLPQSDD
+596 SLPQSDTSE
-603 ADYSFFTI
+603 YSFFTI
-611 SKCGA
+611 PKCGA

>member
-1 MTNSLPDAID
+1 MGTSMTNSLPDAID

-20 ACAHSLARQKEE
+20 ACAHTLARQKEE

-69 MKKSRLRAGNGAQ
+69 MKKSRSWARNSAQ
-82 SGMGLATDASL
+82 SGKDLTTDASL

-172 ATSAARSTDSAGA
+172 ATSAAHATDSASA

-230 VLATRIADSVD
+230 VLTTRDGDSRGGDFSDVGINDVD
-241 GSFNNADANAFTSA
+241 SA
-255 HIDGKTTLTS
+255 HTDGKTAWAS
-265 DDELSTGSGQSHLD
+265 DAELSTGSRQSYPDSLVND
-279 VPGNAHAN
+279 GVNA
-287 AMRVSAPGMEN
+287 RRTPAPGTGS
-298 DETGVGC
+298 DEASGGSSGVG
-305 FSAGNTAP
+305 NTTP
-313 NSSASQLEVMFFI
+313 NPSASQLEVMFFI

-335 KFLSP
+335 TFLVP

-349 LTDHSARIHVHT
+349 LTDHSARIHIHT

-371 YERGV
+371 YERGD
-376 VSELTVEPLHQASAN
+376 VSELTVETLHQVSAD

-416 DFFGRAGADTVVID
+416 VFFGRAGADTVVIE
-430 ADADAADQHQYRV
+430 ADENAAGQHQYEV
-443 VCETIEKED
+443 VCEAIEKED
-452 VDEVVLVTNGIVDP
+452 VDEVVLLTNGIVDP
-466 NEVDGRMPNVVV
+466 NDVDGRMPNVFV

-498 SFDADA
+498 SLDADA
-504 AAMVDAAQGTT
+504 AAMVDAARGTT
-515 TITLSYDD
+515 TMTLTYDD
-523 MGGHHDDVGGHH
+523 LGDLNDMGH
-535 DDVGGHHD
+535 
-543 DVGDRSDGQPAS
+543 RSDEES
-555 TELSP
+555 TSAELP
-560 PPAAIRAWETVSELL
+560 PPPEVVRAWKIASELL

-583 VISGDDHWLHVMQ
+583 VISGDDHWSHVMQ
-596 SLPQSDD
+596 SLPQSDT
-603 ADYSFFTI
+603 AEYSFFTI
-611 SKCGA
+611 PKCGA

>member
-1 MTNSLPDAID
+1 MGTSMTNSLPDAID

-20 ACAHSLARQKEE
+20 ACAHTLARQKEE

-69 MKKSRLRAGNGAQ
+69 MKKSRSRAGNGAQ
-82 SGMGLATDASL
+82 SGTDLTTDASL

-127 SAQAGPLNGAS
+127 SAQVGPLNGTS

-159 GTVITVLRSAAAA
+159 GTAITVLRSAAAA
-172 ATSAARSTDSAGA
+172 ATSAAQSTDSAGA

-230 VLATRIADSVD
+230 VLTTRDGDSWDGGFSDVGINDVD
-241 GSFNNADANAFTSA
+241 INAFTPA
-255 HIDGKTTLTS
+255 HIGGKNSWTS
-265 DDELSTGSGQSHLD
+265 DGELSTGSGQLHPDSSASD
-279 VPGNAHAN
+279 RVNASRTPAPGTGNDEIGGGSSSVGN
-287 AMRVSAPGMEN
+287 SAPN
-298 DETGVGC
+298 
-305 FSAGNTAP
+305 A
-313 NSSASQLEVMFFI
+313 SASQLEVMFFI

-335 KFLSP
+335 TFLVP

-349 LTDHSARIHVHT
+349 LTDHSARIHIHT

-371 YERGV
+371 YERGD
-376 VSELTVEPLHQASAN
+376 VSKLTVETLHQVSAD
-391 RPSALQTARPRLRSV
+391 RPSSLQTARPRLRSV

-416 DFFGRAGADTVVID
+416 AFFGRAGADTVVIE
-430 ADADAADQHQYRV
+430 ADENVADQDQYEV
-443 VCETIEKED
+443 GCEVIEKEV

-466 NEVDGRMPNVVV
+466 NEVDGRLANVVV

-498 SFDADA
+498 SLDADA
-504 AAMVDAAQGTT
+504 AAMVDAARGTT
-515 TITLSYDD
+515 TMTLSYDD
-523 MGGHHDDVGGHH
+523 LGH
-535 DDVGGHHD
+535 
-543 DVGDRSDGQPAS
+543 RSDGES
-555 TELSP
+555 TSAELP
-560 PPAAIRAWETVSELL
+560 PPPEVIRAWKTVSELL

-583 VISGDDHWLHVMQ
+583 VISGDDHWSQVMQ
-596 SLPQSDD
+596 SLPQSDTSE
-603 ADYSFFTI
+603 YSFFTI
-611 SKCGA
+611 PKCGA

>member
-1 MTNSLPDAID
+1 MGTSMTNSLPDAID

-20 ACAHSLARQKEE
+20 ACAHTLARQKEE

-69 MKKSRLRAGNGAQ
+69 MKKSRSRAGNGAQ
-82 SGMGLATDASL
+82 SGTDLTTDASL

-127 SAQAGPLNGAS
+127 SAQVGPLNGTS

-159 GTVITVLRSAAAA
+159 GTAITVLRSAAAA
-172 ATSAARSTDSAGA
+172 ATSAAQSTDSAGA

-230 VLATRIADSVD
+230 VLTTRDGDSWDGGFSDVGINDVD
-241 GSFNNADANAFTSA
+241 INAFTPA
-255 HIDGKTTLTS
+255 HIGGKTAWTS
-265 DDELSTGSGQSHLD
+265 DDELTMGSRQSH
-279 VPGNAHAN
+279 
-287 AMRVSAPGMEN
+287 
-298 DETGVGC
+298 
-305 FSAGNTAP
+305 P
-313 NSSASQLEVMFFI
+313 NPSASQLEVMFFI
-326 ENTDLEDLR
+326 ENMDLEDLR
-335 KFLSP
+335 TFLVP

-349 LTDHSARIHVHT
+349 LTDHSARIHIHT

-371 YERGV
+371 YERGD
-376 VSELTVEPLHQASAN
+376 VSKLTVETLHQVSAD
-391 RPSALQTARPRLRSV
+391 RPSSLQTARPRLRSV

-416 DFFGRAGADTVVID
+416 AFFGRAGADTVVIE
-430 ADADAADQHQYRV
+430 ADENVADQDQYEV
-443 VCETIEKED
+443 VCEVIEKEV

-466 NEVDGRMPNVVV
+466 NEVDGRLANVVV

-498 SFDADA
+498 SLDADA
-504 AAMVDAAQGTT
+504 AAMVDAARGTT
-515 TITLSYDD
+515 TMTLSYDD
-523 MGGHHDDVGGHH
+523 LGH
-535 DDVGGHHD
+535 
-543 DVGDRSDGQPAS
+543 RSDGES
-555 TELSP
+555 TSAELP
-560 PPAAIRAWETVSELL
+560 PPPEVIRAWKTVSELL

-583 VISGDDHWLHVMQ
+583 VISGDDHWSQVMQ
-596 SLPQSDD
+596 SLPQSDTSE
-603 ADYSFFTI
+603 YSFFTI
-611 SKCGA
+611 PKCGA

>member
-1 MTNSLPDAID
+1 MGTPMTNSLPDAID
-11 STTLQRWAR
+11 SAALQRWAR
-20 ACAHSLARQKEE
+20 ACAQTLARQKEE

-69 MKKSRLRAGNGAQ
+69 VKKSRSRAGNSAGIG
-82 SGMGLATDASL
+82 SRPHRDDDTEL

-127 SAQAGPLNGAS
+127 SAQDGPLDGAS

-172 ATSAARSTDSAGA
+172 ATSVARSTDSASA

-230 VLATRIADSVD
+230 VLSSRPGEMRDGDSNDVD
-241 GSFNNADANAFTSA
+241 FHDVDSA
-255 HIDGKTTLTS
+255 RSDGKTAWAS
-265 DDELSTGSGQSHLD
+265 ADDLLWGSGQSRPD
-279 VPGNAHAN
+279 
-287 AMRVSAPGMEN
+287 
-298 DETGVGC
+298 
-305 FSAGNTAP
+305 
-313 NSSASQLEVMFFI
+313 SSASDGVNASRTPAPGTGNGETGGGSSGGENTTLNPSAAQLEVMFFI
-326 ENTDLEDLR
+326 ENTDLEGLR
-335 KFLSP
+335 TFLVP

-349 LTDHSARIHVHT
+349 LTDHSARVHIHT

-371 YERGV
+371 YERGD
-376 VSELTVEPLHQASAN
+376 VSELTVETLHLVSAD

-416 DFFGRAGADTVVID
+416 VFFGRAGADTVVIE
-430 ADADAADQHQYRV
+430 ADENAAGQHQYEV
-443 VCETIEKED
+443 VCEAIEKEN
-452 VDEVVLVTNGIVDP
+452 VDEVVLLTNGIVDP
-466 NEVDGRMPNVVV
+466 NDVDGRMPNVFV

-498 SFDADA
+498 SLDADA
-504 AAMVDAAQGTT
+504 AAMVDAARGTT
-515 TITLSYDD
+515 TMTLTYDD
-523 MGGHHDDVGGHH
+523 LGDLNDMGH
-535 DDVGGHHD
+535 
-543 DVGDRSDGQPAS
+543 RSDEES
-555 TELSP
+555 TSAELP
-560 PPAAIRAWETVSELL
+560 PPPEVVRAWKTVSELL

-583 VISGDDHWLHVMQ
+583 VISGDDQCSHVMQ
-596 SLPQSDD
+596 SLPQSDN
-603 ADYSFFTI
+603 AEYSFFTI
-611 SKCGA
+611 PKCGA

>member
-1 MTNSLPDAID
+1 MGTSMTNSLPDAID

-20 ACAHSLARQKEE
+20 ACAHTLARQKEE

-69 MKKSRLRAGNGAQ
+69 IKKSSSRAGNGAGVG
-82 SGMGLATDASL
+82 SGSHRDDGTEL

-104 GATKGSRGNSGVV
+104 GATKGARGNSGVV

-172 ATSAARSTDSAGA
+172 ATSAAHSTDSASA
-185 VAHAARLAASRALE
+185 VAHAAKLAASRALE

-230 VLATRIADSVD
+230 VLTTRDGVSRGGDSWD
-241 GSFNNADANAFTSA
+241 GSINDVNINAFSPA
-255 HIDGKTTLTS
+255 HIGGKTAWTS
-265 DDELSTGSGQSHLD
+265 DDELTMGSRQSH
-279 VPGNAHAN
+279 
-287 AMRVSAPGMEN
+287 
-298 DETGVGC
+298 
-305 FSAGNTAP
+305 P
-313 NSSASQLEVMFFI
+313 NPSASQLEVMFFI
-326 ENTDLEDLR
+326 ENMDLEDLR
-335 KFLSP
+335 TFLVP

-349 LTDHSARIHVHT
+349 LTDHSARIHIHT

-371 YERGV
+371 YERGD
-376 VSELTVEPLHQASAN
+376 VSKLTVETLHQVSAD
-391 RPSALQTARPRLRSV
+391 RPSSLQTARPRLRSV

-416 DFFGRAGADTVVID
+416 AFFGRAGADTVVIE
-430 ADADAADQHQYRV
+430 ADENVADQDQYEV
-443 VCETIEKED
+443 VCEAIEKEV

-466 NEVDGRMPNVVV
+466 NEVDGRLANVVV

-498 SFDADA
+498 SLDADA
-504 AAMVDAAQGTT
+504 AAMVDAARGTT
-515 TITLSYDD
+515 TMTLSYDD
-523 MGGHHDDVGGHH
+523 LGH
-535 DDVGGHHD
+535 
-543 DVGDRSDGQPAS
+543 RSDGES
-555 TELSP
+555 TSAELP
-560 PPAAIRAWETVSELL
+560 PPPEVIRAWKTVSELL

-583 VISGDDHWLHVMQ
+583 VISGDDHWSQVMQ
-596 SLPQSDD
+596 SLPQSDTSE
-603 ADYSFFTI
+603 YSFFTI
-611 SKCGA
+611 PKCGA

>member
-1 MTNSLPDAID
+1 MGTSMTNSLPDAID

-20 ACAHSLARQKEE
+20 ACAHTLARQKEE

-69 MKKSRLRAGNGAQ
+69 MKKSRSRAGNGAQ
-82 SGMGLATDASL
+82 SGTDLTTDASL

-127 SAQAGPLNGAS
+127 SAQAGPLNGTS

-172 ATSAARSTDSAGA
+172 ATSAAQSTDSAGA

-230 VLATRIADSVD
+230 VLTTRDGDSWDGGFSDVGINDVD
-241 GSFNNADANAFTSA
+241 INAFTPA
-255 HIDGKTTLTS
+255 HIGGKNSWTS
-265 DDELSTGSGQSHLD
+265 DGELSTGSGQLHPDSSASD
-279 VPGNAHAN
+279 RVNASRTPAPGTGNDEIGGGSSSVGN
-287 AMRVSAPGMEN
+287 SAPN
-298 DETGVGC
+298 
-305 FSAGNTAP
+305 A
-313 NSSASQLEVMFFI
+313 SASQLEVMFFI

-335 KFLSP
+335 TFLVP

-349 LTDHSARIHVHT
+349 LTDHSARIHIHT

-371 YERGV
+371 YERGD
-376 VSELTVEPLHQASAN
+376 VSKLTVETLHQVSAD
-391 RPSALQTARPRLRSV
+391 RPSSLQTARPRLRSV

-416 DFFGRAGADTVVID
+416 AFFGRAGADTVVIE
-430 ADADAADQHQYRV
+430 ADENVADQDQYEV
-443 VCETIEKED
+443 VCEVIEKEV

-466 NEVDGRMPNVVV
+466 NEVDGRLANVVV

-498 SFDADA
+498 SLDADA
-504 AAMVDAAQGTT
+504 AAMVDAARGTT
-515 TITLSYDD
+515 TMTLSYDD
-523 MGGHHDDVGGHH
+523 LGH
-535 DDVGGHHD
+535 
-543 DVGDRSDGQPAS
+543 RSDGES
-555 TELSP
+555 TSAELP
-560 PPAAIRAWETVSELL
+560 PPPEVIRAWKTVSELL

-583 VISGDDHWLHVMQ
+583 VISGDDHWSQVMQ
-596 SLPQSDD
+596 SLPQSDTSE
-603 ADYSFFTI
+603 YSFFTI
-611 SKCGA
+611 PKCGA

>member
-1 MTNSLPDAID
+1 MGTSMTNSLPDAID

-20 ACAHSLARQKEE
+20 ACAHTLARQKEE

-69 MKKSRLRAGNGAQ
+69 MKKSRSRAGNGAQ
-82 SGMGLATDASL
+82 SGTDLTTDASL

-127 SAQAGPLNGAS
+127 SAQAGPLNGTS

-159 GTVITVLRSAAAA
+159 GTAITVLRSAAAA
-172 ATSAARSTDSAGA
+172 ATSAAQSTDSAGA

-224 LEELER
+224 LDELER
-230 VLATRIADSVD
+230 VLTTRDGDSWDGGFSDVGINDVD
-241 GSFNNADANAFTSA
+241 INAFTPA
-255 HIDGKTTLTS
+255 HIGGKNSWTS
-265 DDELSTGSGQSHLD
+265 DGELSTGSGQLHPDSSASD
-279 VPGNAHAN
+279 RVNASRTPAPGTGNDEIGGGSSSVGN
-287 AMRVSAPGMEN
+287 SAPN
-298 DETGVGC
+298 
-305 FSAGNTAP
+305 A
-313 NSSASQLEVMFFI
+313 SASQLEVMFFI

-335 KFLSP
+335 TFLVP

-349 LTDHSARIHVHT
+349 LTDHSARIHIHT

-371 YERGV
+371 YERGD
-376 VSELTVEPLHQASAN
+376 VSKLTVETLHQVSAD
-391 RPSALQTARPRLRSV
+391 RPSSLQTARPRLRSV

-416 DFFGRAGADTVVID
+416 AFFGRAGADTVVIE
-430 ADADAADQHQYRV
+430 ADENVADQDQYEV
-443 VCETIEKED
+443 VCEVIEKEV

-466 NEVDGRMPNVVV
+466 NEVDGRLANVVV

-498 SFDADA
+498 SLDADA
-504 AAMVDAAQGTT
+504 AAMVDAARGTT
-515 TITLSYDD
+515 TMTLSYDD
-523 MGGHHDDVGGHH
+523 LGH
-535 DDVGGHHD
+535 
-543 DVGDRSDGQPAS
+543 RSDGES
-555 TELSP
+555 TSAELP
-560 PPAAIRAWETVSELL
+560 PPPEVIRAWKTVSELL

-583 VISGDDHWLHVMQ
+583 VISGDDHWSQVMQ
-596 SLPQSDD
+596 SLPQSDTSE
-603 ADYSFFTI
+603 YSFFTI
-611 SKCGA
+611 PKCGA

>member
-1 MTNSLPDAID
+1 MGTSMTNSLPDAID

-20 ACAHSLARQKEE
+20 ACAHTLARQKEE

-57 VSALDHALRERE
+57 VSALDHALCERE
-69 MKKSRLRAGNGAQ
+69 MKKSRSRAGNGAQ
-82 SGMGLATDASL
+82 SGTDLTTDASL

-104 GATKGSRGNSGVV
+104 GATKGSRGNSGAV

-127 SAQAGPLNGAS
+127 SAQAGPLNGTS

-159 GTVITVLRSAAAA
+159 GTAITVLRSAAAA
-172 ATSAARSTDSAGA
+172 ATSAAQSTDSAGA

-230 VLATRIADSVD
+230 VLTTRDGDSWDGGFSDVGINDVD
-241 GSFNNADANAFTSA
+241 INAFTPA
-255 HIDGKTTLTS
+255 HIGGKNSWTS
-265 DDELSTGSGQSHLD
+265 DGELSTGSGQLHPDSSASD
-279 VPGNAHAN
+279 RVNASRTPAPGTGNDEIGGGSSSVGN
-287 AMRVSAPGMEN
+287 SAPN
-298 DETGVGC
+298 
-305 FSAGNTAP
+305 A
-313 NSSASQLEVMFFI
+313 SASQLEVMFFI

-335 KFLSP
+335 TFLVP

-349 LTDHSARIHVHT
+349 LTDHSARIHIHT

-371 YERGV
+371 YERGD
-376 VSELTVEPLHQASAN
+376 VSKLTVETLHQVSAD
-391 RPSALQTARPRLRSV
+391 RPSSLQTARPRLRSV

-416 DFFGRAGADTVVID
+416 AFFGRAGADTVVIE
-430 ADADAADQHQYRV
+430 ADENVADQDQYEV
-443 VCETIEKED
+443 VCEVIEKEV

-466 NEVDGRMPNVVV
+466 NEVDGRLANVVV

-498 SFDADA
+498 SLDADA
-504 AAMVDAAQGTT
+504 AAMVDAARGTT
-515 TITLSYDD
+515 TMTLSYDD
-523 MGGHHDDVGGHH
+523 LGH
-535 DDVGGHHD
+535 
-543 DVGDRSDGQPAS
+543 RSDGES
-555 TELSP
+555 TSAELP
-560 PPAAIRAWETVSELL
+560 PPPEVIRAWKTVSELL

-583 VISGDDHWLHVMQ
+583 VISGDDHWSQVMQ
-596 SLPQSDD
+596 SLPQSDTSE
-603 ADYSFFTI
+603 YSFFTI
-611 SKCGA
+611 PKCGA

>member
-1 MTNSLPDAID
+1 MGTSMTNSLPDAID

-20 ACAHSLARQKEE
+20 ACAHTLARQKEE
-32 INRLNVFPVPDSDT
+32 INRLNVFSVPDSDT

-69 MKKSRLRAGNGAQ
+69 MKKSRSRAGNGAQ
-82 SGMGLATDASL
+82 SGTDLTTDASL

-127 SAQAGPLNGAS
+127 SAQAGPLNGTS

-172 ATSAARSTDSAGA
+172 ATSAAQSTDSAGA

-224 LEELER
+224 LDELER
-230 VLATRIADSVD
+230 VLTTRDGDSWDGGFSDVGINDVD
-241 GSFNNADANAFTSA
+241 INAFTPA
-255 HIDGKTTLTS
+255 HIGGKNSWTS
-265 DDELSTGSGQSHLD
+265 DGELSTGSGQLHPDSSASD
-279 VPGNAHAN
+279 RVNASRTPAPGTGNDEIGGGSSSVGN
-287 AMRVSAPGMEN
+287 SAPN
-298 DETGVGC
+298 
-305 FSAGNTAP
+305 A
-313 NSSASQLEVMFFI
+313 SASQLEVMFFI

-335 KFLSP
+335 TFLVP

-349 LTDHSARIHVHT
+349 LTDHSARIHIHT

-371 YERGV
+371 YERGD
-376 VSELTVEPLHQASAN
+376 VSKLTVETLHQVSAD
-391 RPSALQTARPRLRSV
+391 RPSSLQTARPRLRSV

-416 DFFGRAGADTVVID
+416 AFFGRAGADTVVIE
-430 ADADAADQHQYRV
+430 ADENVADQDQYEV
-443 VCETIEKED
+443 VCEAIEKEV
-452 VDEVVLVTNGIVDP
+452 VDEVVLVTNGIVAP
-466 NEVDGRMPNVVV
+466 NEVDGRLANVVV

-498 SFDADA
+498 SLDADA
-504 AAMVDAAQGTT
+504 VAMVDAARGTT
-515 TITLSYDD
+515 TMTLSYDD
-523 MGGHHDDVGGHH
+523 LGH
-535 DDVGGHHD
+535 
-543 DVGDRSDGQPAS
+543 RSDGES
-555 TELSP
+555 TSAELP
-560 PPAAIRAWETVSELL
+560 PPPEVIRAWKTVSELL

-583 VISGDDHWLHVMQ
+583 VISGDDHWSQVMQ
-596 SLPQSDD
+596 SLPQSDTSE
-603 ADYSFFTI
+603 YSFFTI
-611 SKCGA
+611 PKCGA

>member
-1 MTNSLPDAID
+1 MGTSMTNSLPDAID

-20 ACAHSLARQKEE
+20 ACAHTLARQKEE

-69 MKKSRLRAGNGAQ
+69 MKKSRSRAGNGAQ
-82 SGMGLATDASL
+82 SGTDLTTDASL

-127 SAQAGPLNGAS
+127 SAQAGPLNGTS

-172 ATSAARSTDSAGA
+172 ATSAAQSTDSAGA

-224 LEELER
+224 LDELER
-230 VLATRIADSVD
+230 VLTTRDGDSWDGGFSDVGINDVD
-241 GSFNNADANAFTSA
+241 INAFTPA
-255 HIDGKTTLTS
+255 HIGGKNSWTS
-265 DDELSTGSGQSHLD
+265 DGELSTGSGQLHPDSSASD
-279 VPGNAHAN
+279 RVNASRTPAPGTGNDEIGGGSSSVGN
-287 AMRVSAPGMEN
+287 SAPN
-298 DETGVGC
+298 
-305 FSAGNTAP
+305 A
-313 NSSASQLEVMFFI
+313 SASQLEVMFFI

-335 KFLSP
+335 TFLVP

-349 LTDHSARIHVHT
+349 LTDHSARIHIHT

-371 YERGV
+371 YERGD
-376 VSELTVEPLHQASAN
+376 VSKLTVETLHQVSAD
-391 RPSALQTARPRLRSV
+391 RPSSLQTARPRLRSV

-416 DFFGRAGADTVVID
+416 AFFGRAGADTVVIE
-430 ADADAADQHQYRV
+430 ADENVADQDQYEV
-443 VCETIEKED
+443 VCEAIEKEV
-452 VDEVVLVTNGIVDP
+452 VDEVVLVTNGIVAP
-466 NEVDGRMPNVVV
+466 NEVDGRLANVVV

-498 SFDADA
+498 SLDADA
-504 AAMVDAAQGTT
+504 AAMVDAARGTT
-515 TITLSYDD
+515 TMTLSYDD
-523 MGGHHDDVGGHH
+523 LGH
-535 DDVGGHHD
+535 
-543 DVGDRSDGQPAS
+543 RSDGES
-555 TELSP
+555 TSAELP
-560 PPAAIRAWETVSELL
+560 PPPEVIRAWKTVSELL

-583 VISGDDHWLHVMQ
+583 VISGDDHWSQVMQ
-596 SLPQSDD
+596 SLPQSDTSE
-603 ADYSFFTI
+603 YSFFTI
-611 SKCGA
+611 PKCGA

>member
-1 MTNSLPDAID
+1 MGTSMTKSLPDAID

-20 ACAHSLARQKEE
+20 ACAHTLARQKEE

-69 MKKSRLRAGNGAQ
+69 MKKSRLRTRNGTGVG
-82 SGMGLATDASL
+82 SSPHRDDTTEL

-172 ATSAARSTDSAGA
+172 ATSAAHSTDSAGA

-230 VLATRIADSVD
+230 VLSTRAGHVDAFNPAD
-241 GSFNNADANAFTSA
+241 
-255 HIDGKTTLTS
+255 IDGKTTWTS
-265 DDELSTGSGQSHLD
+265 GDSLLTGSGWSAQGLS
-279 VPGNAHAN
+279 ASAAIN
-287 AMRVSAPGMEN
+287 AMRASAPGTGN
-298 DETGVGC
+298 DETGAGHTSGG
-305 FSAGNTAP
+305 SASGESTAADA
-313 NSSASQLEVMFFI
+313 SASQLEVMFFI
-326 ENTDLEDLR
+326 EDTDLEDLR
-335 KFLSP
+335 TFLVP

-349 LTDHSARIHVHT
+349 LTDHSARIHIHT
-361 NRAGDVISGA
+361 NRAGEVISGA
-371 YERGV
+371 YERGD
-376 VSELTVEPLHQASAN
+376 VSELTVETLHQVSAD

-416 DFFGRAGADTVVID
+416 AFFGRAGADTVVIE
-430 ADADAADQHQYRV
+430 ADEKAAEQHQFDVLR
-443 VCETIEKED
+443 EAIAKED
-452 VDEVVLVTNGIVDP
+452 VDEVVLLTNGIVDP
-466 NEVDGRMPNVVV
+466 HDVDGHMPNVVV

-498 SFDADA
+498 SLDADA
-504 AAMVDAAQGTT
+504 AAMVDAARGTT
-515 TITLSYDD
+515 TMALSYDD
-523 MGGHHDDVGGHH
+523 MGGRNDTGHH
-535 DDVGGHHD
+535 DDGPTSG
-543 DVGDRSDGQPAS
+543 
-555 TELSP
+555 ELTP
-560 PPAAIRAWETVSELL
+560 PPAAIRAWETVTKLL
-575 EKGGELVT
+575 AKGGELVT
-583 VISGDDHWLHVMQ
+583 VISADDHWSRVVQ
-596 SLPQSDD
+596 SLPQSDN
-603 ADYSFFTI
+603 AEYSFFTI
-611 SKCGA
+611 PKCGA

>member
-1 MTNSLPDAID
+1 MGTSMTNSLPDAID

-20 ACAHSLARQKEE
+20 ACAHTLARQKEE

-69 MKKSRLRAGNGAQ
+69 MKKSRSRAGNGAQ
-82 SGMGLATDASL
+82 SGTDLTTDASL

-127 SAQAGPLNGAS
+127 SAQAGPLNGTS

-172 ATSAARSTDSAGA
+172 ATSAAQSTDSAGA

-224 LEELER
+224 LDELER
-230 VLATRIADSVD
+230 VLTTRDGDSWDGGFSDVGINDVD
-241 GSFNNADANAFTSA
+241 INAFTPA
-255 HIDGKTTLTS
+255 HIGGKNSWTS
-265 DDELSTGSGQSHLD
+265 DGELSTGSGQLHPDSSASD
-279 VPGNAHAN
+279 RVNASRTPAPGTGNDEIGGGSSSVGN
-287 AMRVSAPGMEN
+287 SAPN
-298 DETGVGC
+298 
-305 FSAGNTAP
+305 A
-313 NSSASQLEVMFFI
+313 SASQLEVMFFI

-335 KFLSP
+335 TFLVP

-349 LTDHSARIHVHT
+349 LTDHSARIHIHT

-371 YERGV
+371 YERGD
-376 VSELTVEPLHQASAN
+376 VSKLTVETLHQVSAD
-391 RPSALQTARPRLRSV
+391 RPSSLQTARPRLRSV

-416 DFFGRAGADTVVID
+416 AFFGRAGADTVVIE
-430 ADADAADQHQYRV
+430 ADENVADQDQYEV
-443 VCETIEKED
+443 VCEAIEKEV
-452 VDEVVLVTNGIVDP
+452 VDEVVLVTNGIVAP
-466 NEVDGRMPNVVV
+466 NEVDGLLANVVV

-498 SFDADA
+498 SLDADA
-504 AAMVDAAQGTT
+504 AAMVDAARGTT
-515 TITLSYDD
+515 TMTLSYDD
-523 MGGHHDDVGGHH
+523 LGH
-535 DDVGGHHD
+535 
-543 DVGDRSDGQPAS
+543 RSDGES
-555 TELSP
+555 TSAELP
-560 PPAAIRAWETVSELL
+560 PPPEVIRAWKTVSELL

-583 VISGDDHWLHVMQ
+583 VISGDDHWSQVMQ
-596 SLPQSDD
+596 SLPQSDTSE
-603 ADYSFFTI
+603 YSFFTI
-611 SKCGA
+611 PKCGA